1 MSDFKSLIPGAASAG
16 KVQIK
21 KDGILIGTEKAVNLI
36 EGLNVDLSV
45 ADDPGNEE
53 VDVTVT
59 ASLSGGGIVSA
70 PSSGEY
76 QITNLRL
83 AADKKIVVTYNDVP
97 KP

>member
-1 MSDFKSLIPGAASAG
+1 MSDFKPLIPGTSNVG
-16 KVQIK
+16 KVQVK
-21 KDGILIGTEKAVNLI
+21 KDGTLIGTEKALNLI

-45 ADDPGNEE
+45 SDDPGNEE

-97 KP
+97 ES